1 MRPLLGLCTLNIN
14 VSVRFGN
21 RCLRNKRPSSNLQ
34 YRVLRPPA
42 LPRSMLLV
50 MQSTC
55 CRAKVGV
62 YFAAFETS
70 GRAKMGVYFAA
81 LETPFRPFANIDLGG
96 AGARGVLWSIGPM
109 GVYFADTGN
118 GSAETCIADTGNGSA
133 ETCIAARSAQRTKSS
148 TRGHALAVVE
158 RPRQRKRALVA
169 RCALRTE
176 TSGANVHVQRDARS
190 IQESAT
196 RGHTFTV
203 VERPDLRK
211 CALAER
217 NVQHTQTL
225 WLRLTACRQFLAS
238 GYQKAGHLLGKT
250 LLLSVMRLEPL
261 LCRAELDA

>member
-1 MRPLLGLCTLNIN
+1 
-14 VSVRFGN
+14 
-21 RCLRNKRPSSNLQ
+21 
-34 YRVLRPPA
+34 
-42 LPRSMLLV
+42 MLLV

-96 AGARGVLWSIGPM
+96 AGARGILWSIGPM
-109 GVYFADTGN
+109 GVYF
-118 GSAETCIADTGNGSA
+118 ADTGNGSA

-148 TRGHALAVVE
+148 TRGHALTVVE